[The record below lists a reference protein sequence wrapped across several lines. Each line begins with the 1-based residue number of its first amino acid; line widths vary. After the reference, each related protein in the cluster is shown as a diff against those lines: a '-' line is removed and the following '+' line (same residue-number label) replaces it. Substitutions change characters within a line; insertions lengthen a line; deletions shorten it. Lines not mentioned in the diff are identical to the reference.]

1 MENGHPFLNNEK
13 AEMSLTIQG
22 YRVAKKDVKN
32 VLSLKGILTVKPYI
46 PSVFVKPQFITK
58 YPVYRETEEYFYVP
72 KHYGIENFGPVKT
85 SFREVPKTEAS
96 FWEFSGKIR
105 DAQLPVVNSFLK
117 PEPHDG
123 VISLQ
128 TGGGKTVCALYIASE
143 LKLPTLVLV
152 HSGFLKDQWVERI
165 QAFLPKA
172 RVGIWNEDTSVD
184 TFLQDFVIRVEGD
197 VIKYKASDTPNFK
210 LLKNLKPDEIRSLSN
225 IMGVADNLSVIA
237 DNIVKYTS
245 QHDITVGMLQGI
257 MREDISYKSFKD
269 IGFVIVD
276 ECHHIAS
283 EAFVR
288 CIPKLTSKHMLGL
301 SATPERKDRL
311 MHVINWCLG
320 PMLYQSNAAE
330 KVDDGVKVEVYEFQ
344 HDDPKFNEII
354 YNNSG
359 VMFTSLMVNKLTEFE
374 PRNLFLIELLKDL
387 FQDDTRQILVLSDR
401 VEHTK
406 KLFEMLPPEI
416 QEHTGIL
423 ARGMKPAVR
432 TEFCESKRILIS
444 TYQLVKEGFDLAS
457 LNALVMGTSRPD
469 VEQIV
474 GRILRVEKTKRTVA
488 PLIIDIVDTTFRRQ
502 FQERLSLYKS
512 RSYQVQKMVMD

>member
-1 MENGHPFLNNEK
+1 M
-13 AEMSLTIQG
+13 ALTIHG
-22 YRVAKKDVKN
+22 YRIPKTDVKN
-32 VLSLKGILTVKPYI
+32 ALLLKGVLTVKPYI
-46 PSVFVKPQFITK
+46 PSVFVKPQFVTR
-58 YPVYRETEEYFYVP
+58 YPVYKESEEYFYVP
-72 KHYGIENFGPVKT
+72 KHYGIENYGPPKV
-85 SFREVPKTEAS
+85 SLRDVPQTPDA
-96 FWEFSGKIR
+96 FWEFKGQIR
-105 DAQLPVVNSFLK
+105 EAQLPVVNSFLK
-117 PEPHDG
+117 PQPRDG

-128 TGGGKTVCALYIASE
+128 TGGGKTVCALYIASQ

-165 QAFLPKA
+165 QAFLPNA
-172 RVGIWNEDTSVD
+172 RIGTI
-184 TFLQDFVIRVEGD
+184 QGD
-197 VIKYKASDTPNFK
+197 VLD
-210 LLKNLKPDEIRSLSN
+210 
-225 IMGVADNLSVIA
+225 IA
-237 DNIVKYTS
+237 EKDIV
-245 QHDITVGMLQGI
+245 VGMLQT
-257 MREDISYKSFKD
+257 ISMKEFPSKTFS
-269 IGFVIVD
+269 GFGLVIVD

-283 EAFVR
+283 EAFVQA
-288 CIPKLTSKHMLGL
+288 IPKLTSKHMLGL

-320 PMLYQSNAAE
+320 PMLYQSNASE
-330 KVDDGVKVEVYEFQ
+330 KVDEGVKVEVYEFE
-344 HDDPKFNEII
+344 HSDPKFNEII

-374 PRNLFLIELLKDL
+374 PRNLFLVELLKDL
-387 FQDDTRQILVLSDR
+387 YEDDTRQILVLSDR

-406 KLFEMLPPEI
+406 KLFELLPPEI
-416 QEHTGIL
+416 QIHTGIL

-457 LNALVMGTSRPD
+457 LNVLVMATSRPD

-488 PLIIDIVDTTFRRQ
+488 PLIVDVVDSTFRRQ

-512 RSYQVQKMVMD
+512 RSYQIQKMVMD